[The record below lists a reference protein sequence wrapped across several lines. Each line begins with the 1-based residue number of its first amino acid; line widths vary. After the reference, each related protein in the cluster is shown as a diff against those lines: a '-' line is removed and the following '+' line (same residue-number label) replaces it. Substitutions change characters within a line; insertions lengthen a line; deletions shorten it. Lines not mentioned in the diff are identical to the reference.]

1 MMNATAVP
9 APDTTRRTIP
19 TATADAVT
27 TAPVAVRAGDR
38 RRVATHPASSPT
50 AKGQTVEKKPP
61 TVSPWWCD
69 ARPIR
74 TNAVTAT
81 ASRIR
86 VARFTPPRYGG
97 GSLWRA
103 RAPVGQTPTVT
114 PDLHF
119 RDARPADVAAVVDLV
134 ESAYRGESS
143 RAGWTTEAHLLDGQ
157 RTDFDEVVSMIARID
172 SAVVLAERDGEL
184 LGCCHLERRKFA
196 SAYFGMFA
204 VRPVLQ
210 GAGIGRALVAE
221 AQRRAADWGC
231 EQMRM
236 TVIRQRDDLLAWYG
250 RLGFSPTGE
259 TEPFP
264 YGDERFGRPRRA
276 DLEFVVLAGPVRRP
290 AADALPEAGGVPD
303 ERAI

>member
-1 MMNATAVP
+1 MA
-9 APDTTRRTIP
+9 RR
-19 TATADAVT
+19 
-27 TAPVAVRAGDR
+27 
-38 RRVATHPASSPT
+38 
-50 AKGQTVEKKPP
+50 
-61 TVSPWWCD
+61 
-69 ARPIR
+69 
-74 TNAVTAT
+74 
-81 ASRIR
+81 
-86 VARFTPPRYGG
+86 TPPRYGG

-114 PDLHF
+114 PDLRF
-119 RDARPADVAAVVDLV
+119 RDAHPADVAAVVELV

-157 RTDFDEVVSMIARID
+157 RTDSYEVSSMIARTD

-184 LGCCHLERRKFA
+184 LGCCHLERQK
-196 SAYFGMFA
+196 SGMAYFGMFA

-221 AQRRAADWGC
+221 AQRRAAGWGC

-236 TVIRQRDDLLAWYG
+236 TVIRQREDLLAWYG

-264 YGDERFGRPRRA
+264 YGDERFGRPRRR
-276 DLEFVVLAGPVRRP
+276 DLEFVVLSGPVGRP
-290 AADALPEAGGVPD
+290 AAGTVPD
-303 ERAI
+303 ERII